1 MNGEVILAPLPAP
14 PPAIYKLL
22 TKKDPISKIPFVNK
36 IKAYNQLFAF
46 TSIGTKLDTDF
57 ANEKKGAYSYRIQ
70 GDHYHEI
77 SSLLPKPGEIPKFS
91 QKYYHDST
99 DFNLQLDRRHK
110 VMQKNIKFWYIKRNS
125 RGIND
130 IKSFCKNLYIS

>member
-1 MNGEVILAPLPAP
+1 MNGEVILAPLPAS

-57 ANEKKGAYSYRIQ
+57 ANEKKVAYSYRIQ
-70 GDHYHEI
+70 GNHYHEI
-77 SSLLPKPGEIPKFS
+77 SSLLPKPGDTPKFS
-91 QKYYHDST
+91 QIYYHNST
-99 DFNLQLDRRHK
+99 DIDLQVDRRHEIMK
-110 VMQKNIKFWYIKRNS
+110 KTLNI
-125 RGIND
+125 D
-130 IKSFCKNLYIS
+130 ML